1 MNCVVLQA
9 CYNGSYLRNRLRNV
23 LLILENLYLVEP
35 IFKTGFLHLSY
46 TEPTFRYGEI
56 LKFWGLIG
64 YIYNMLEM
72 TFFWKIIGA
81 SPRIKLLK
89 NLPKEKW
96 NLLLVLFIVYQTA
109 DIGLTEKVRGDECR
123 FEISV
128 QRKNESYIM
137 QVRNLR
143 WWNMNTLVVCFLSIL
158 LCFLCHTDKK
168 FEVANNWTIFTWNVS
183 VTFLTL

>member
-1 MNCVVLQA
+1 MLNLFSKQVSCTCLI
-9 CYNGSYLRNRLRNV
+9 RN
-23 LLILENLYLVEP
+23 LLFDTVKYWNFKAWLD
-35 IFKTGFLHLSY
+35 IFTICWKWH
-46 TEPTFRYGEI
+46 
-56 LKFWGLIG
+56 
-64 YIYNMLEM
+64 
-72 TFFWKIIGA
+72 FFWKIIGA

-89 NLPKEKW
+89 NFPKEKW